1 MARPRAPFSAPRW
14 TTGVMRGQGLRA
26 AARRSA
32 AAGVTIP
39 RALAYLAVTA
49 LAVLFL
55 WLTLK
60 VVLVIFAGVLL
71 AVSLRRT
78 ADHMSRLVGFGPGLA
93 LAVVVLLI
101 LLFFAL
107 AGWLFSRGIASQMD
121 QLSRQLPA
129 AVDKLATMIGQS
141 DDGRILNQH
150 LSTQNIATSP
160 ASVIQGL
167 LGAAINMIEVVGAII
182 VIVFLGLYFA
192 AEAGLYCHGLLR
204 LVAPGRRARAAQIL
218 GATADTLWRWM
229 LGRLFAMAVLGS
241 LVTLGLWIIG
251 VPLPIAL
258 GLLAAIFTFVPYLG
272 AFASAVPSVLI
283 AGAVRLDLALYV
295 VVLYLAIHLV
305 EGYVLIPLV
314 QRRVVRLPPALTLS
328 AQILLGVLAGFLGL
342 LLATPIVAGTLVLVR
357 MIYVEDV
364 LGDRDNSAR
373 DS

>member
-1 MARPRAPFSAPRW
+1 VAKLQGWRA
-14 TTGVMRGQGLRA
+14 GVQ
-26 AARRSA
+26 RSA
-32 AAGVTIP
+32 AGTTIP
-39 RALAYLAVTA
+39 RALAYITVTA

-78 ADHMSRLVGFGPGLA
+78 ADHLSRLVGLGPGLA
-93 LAVVVLLI
+93 LATTVLLI
-101 LLFFAL
+101 CLFFAL
-107 AGWLFSRGIASQMD
+107 AGWLFANGIASQMD

-141 DDGRILNQH
+141 DIGKILNQH
-150 LSTQNIATSP
+150 ISAQHLTASP
-160 ASVIQGL
+160 ASMIEGF
-167 LGAAINMIEVVGAII
+167 LGAAINLIEVVGGI
-182 VIVFLGLYFA
+182 VVVVFLGLYFA
-192 AEAGLYCHGLLR
+192 AEAGLYSYGLLR
-204 LVAPGRRARAAQIL
+204 LVAPARRARAAEIL
-218 GATADTLWRWM
+218 GATAETLWRWM
-229 LGRLFAMAVLGS
+229 LGRLFAMAVLGA

-258 GLLAAIFTFVPYLG
+258 GLLAALFTFVPYIG

-295 VVLYLAIHLV
+295 IVLYLAIHLA
-305 EGYVLIPLV
+305 EGYVLVPLV
-314 QRRVVRLPPALTLS
+314 QRRVVHLPPALTLS

-342 LLATPIVAGTLVLVR
+342 LLATPIVAGALVLVR

-364 LGDRDNSAR
+364 LGDRDSGPGN
-373 DS
+373 

>member
-1 MARPRAPFSAPRW
+1 M
-14 TTGVMRGQGLRA
+14 
-26 AARRSA
+26 
-32 AAGVTIP
+32 
-39 RALAYLAVTA
+39 
-49 LAVLFL
+49 
-55 WLTLK
+55 
-60 VVLVIFAGVLL
+60 
-71 AVSLRRT
+71 
-78 ADHMSRLVGFGPGLA
+78 
-93 LAVVVLLI
+93 
-101 LLFFAL
+101 
-107 AGWLFSRGIASQMD
+107 
-121 QLSRQLPA
+121 
-129 AVDKLATMIGQS
+129 
-141 DDGRILNQH
+141 
-150 LSTQNIATSP
+150 
-160 ASVIQGL
+160 IQGF

-314 QRRVVRLPPALTLS
+314 QRRVVRLPPALILS
-328 AQILLGVLAGFLGL
+328 AQIPARRPRRFSRS
-342 LLATPIVAGTLVLVR
+342 VAGDANRRGHTCSCAHDLCRGRARRPRQQRPGQLGPIPAAVKGALVR
-357 MIYVEDV
+357 TGLHFNIRHI
-364 LGDRDNSAR
+364 L
-373 DS
+373 